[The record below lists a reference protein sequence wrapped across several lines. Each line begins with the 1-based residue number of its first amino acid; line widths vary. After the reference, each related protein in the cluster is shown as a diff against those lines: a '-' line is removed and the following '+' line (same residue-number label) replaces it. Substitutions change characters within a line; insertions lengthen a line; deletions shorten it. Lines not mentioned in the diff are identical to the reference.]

1 MSEPQTQPSLASAGT
16 SASLSGGAQGGVA
29 TATGDK
35 LRLLFV
41 TEDDPLYV
49 IRFFEVFFNEFPKDE
64 IEIVGVSIQDAFHEP
79 ITKTAQRMLR
89 FYGPVDFVRLGTR
102 YAFVKAKRTSIGTLA
117 QHHGLDL
124 VPCGSVND
132 PAYIERAK
140 ALRPDVIA
148 SVAAPEIFKKGILQ
162 VPAKRCINIHSGKLP
177 IYRGM
182 MPNFWQLLHGETHA
196 CVTVHDMVEQLDAG
210 GILGTLEWPLREKD
224 SLDRVIT
231 GTKQDGA
238 RLMIDVLRKIR
249 ADAITATPIDMS
261 QKKYFSFPK
270 PEDVKKLR
278 ARGHRML

>member
-1 MSEPQTQPSLASAGT
+1 MSDTDHDTQPQMQPVGRNAA
-16 SASLSGGAQGGVA
+16 AI
-29 TATGDK
+29 ATGDK
-35 LRLLFV
+35 LRLLLV

-49 IRFFEVFFNEFPKDE
+49 IRFFEVFFEEYPRDQ
-64 IEIVGVSIQDAFHEP
+64 IEIVGVTIQDAFHEP

-102 YAFVKAKRTSIGTLA
+102 YAIVKAQRTSIGTLA
-117 QHHGLDL
+117 TKHGLKL
-124 VPCGSVND
+124 VPCSSVND
-132 PAYIERAK
+132 PAYIEQAK

-148 SVAAPEIFKKGILQ
+148 SVAAPEIFKKGILN

-210 GILGTLEWPLREKD
+210 GILGTLEWPLKERD

-238 RLMIDVLRKIR
+238 RLMIDVLKKI
-249 ADAITATPIDMS
+249 ANNDITATPIDMS
-261 QKKYFSFPK
+261 EKKYFSFPK